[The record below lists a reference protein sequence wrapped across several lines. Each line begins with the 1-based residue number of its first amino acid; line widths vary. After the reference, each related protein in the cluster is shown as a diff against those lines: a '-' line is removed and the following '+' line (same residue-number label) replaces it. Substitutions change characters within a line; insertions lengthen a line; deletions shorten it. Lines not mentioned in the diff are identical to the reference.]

1 MAEIVVVDYH
11 KGNLLSVE
19 RGLAAAGANVRV
31 SDDPSVI
38 AKADAIVLPG
48 VGAFADAMEYIEASG
63 QGDVM
68 RTMVAAGTP
77 FLGICLGMQLLFA
90 RGNEG
95 VPQDAEEPFVNGLGI
110 FEGSC
115 IRMPDRGLKIPHVG
129 WDQVKAVM
137 GPDGQPVCPLLRG
150 IPDEGNYYFT
160 HSYVASADD
169 DSVVTGWTDY
179 GDPLPAVVSRDAVF
193 GCQFHPEKSSG
204 KGLAIL
210 SNFVDIV
217 SGTREV

>member
-1 MAEIVVVDYH
+1 MAEIIVVDYH

-31 SDDPSVI
+31 SDDPAVI
-38 AKADAIVLPG
+38 ARADAIVLPG
-48 VGAFADAMEYIEASG
+48 VGAFADAMEYIEESG

-68 RTMVAAGTP
+68 RDLVASGRP

-90 RGNEG
+90 RGDEG
-95 VPQDAEEPFVNGLGI
+95 VPADAEDPFVRGLGI

-115 IRMPDRGLKIPHVG
+115 IRMPDKGLKIPHVG
-129 WDQVKAVM
+129 WDQVRAVADEA
-137 GPDGQPVCPLLRG
+137 GNPVCPLLAG
-150 IPDEGNYYFT
+150 IPDQGNYYFT
-160 HSYVASADD
+160 HSYIASADD
-169 DSVVTGWTDY
+169 ESVVTGWTDY
-179 GDPLPAVVSRDAVF
+179 GVRFPSVVSRDAVF

-217 SGTREV
+217 SGKREV

>member
-1 MAEIVVVDYH
+1 MAEIIVVDYH

-31 SDDPSVI
+31 SDDPAVI

-48 VGAFADAMEYIEASG
+48 VGAFADAMEYIEESG

-68 RTMVAAGTP
+68 RDLVASGRP

-90 RGNEG
+90 RGDEG
-95 VPQDAEEPFVNGLGI
+95 VPADAEDPSVRGLGI

-115 IRMPDRGLKIPHVG
+115 IRMPDKGLKIPHVG
-129 WDQVKAVM
+129 WDQVRAVADEA
-137 GPDGQPVCPLLRG
+137 GYPVCPLLAG
-150 IPDEGNYYFT
+150 IPDQGNYYFT
-160 HSYVASADD
+160 HSYIASADD
-169 DSVVTGWTDY
+169 ESVVTGWTDY
-179 GDPLPAVVSRDAVF
+179 GVRFPSVVSRDAVF

-217 SGTREV
+217 SGEREV